1 MPSLFKEDEMSKKDR
16 IRAKEFVHRN
26 GQKIPRHLWDKHQRE
41 LREASEAQRLASIG
55 LVRGQDRILTPEEVW
70 AQRRPVKRGE

>member
-1 MPSLFKEDEMSKKDR
+1 MSKKDR

-41 LREASEAQRLASIG
+41 LREAKESERLAKVG
-55 LVRGQDRILTPEEVW
+55 LVRGASNIVLP
-70 AQRRPVKRGE
+70 KGIKGGE

>member
-1 MPSLFKEDEMSKKDR
+1 MSKKDR
-16 IRAKEFVHRN
+16 VRAKKFVHRN
-26 GQKIPRHLWDKHQRE
+26 GQKIPRYLWDKHQRE

-70 AQRRPVKRGE
+70 AQSPIKH